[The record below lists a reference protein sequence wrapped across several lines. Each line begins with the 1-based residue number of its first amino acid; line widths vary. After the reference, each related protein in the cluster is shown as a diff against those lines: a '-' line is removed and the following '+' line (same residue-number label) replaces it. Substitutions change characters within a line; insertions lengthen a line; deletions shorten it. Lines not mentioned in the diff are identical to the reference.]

1 MMKKDAGWWLAA
13 SAVIMLALPWMAV
26 TFIKGDGGMAACFL
40 LFYAV
45 NPVYSLAAGTFAG
58 RDGRRLWSLPV
69 ISAALF
75 LCGTWLFF
83 APGESAFLLYAAV
96 YLVLGMAA
104 FALSLALG
112 SKPWL
117 R

>member
-83 APGESAFLLYAAV
+83 APGDSAVRRYAAV
-96 YLVLGMAA
+96 
-104 FALSLALG
+104 
-112 SKPWL
+112 
-117 R
+117 